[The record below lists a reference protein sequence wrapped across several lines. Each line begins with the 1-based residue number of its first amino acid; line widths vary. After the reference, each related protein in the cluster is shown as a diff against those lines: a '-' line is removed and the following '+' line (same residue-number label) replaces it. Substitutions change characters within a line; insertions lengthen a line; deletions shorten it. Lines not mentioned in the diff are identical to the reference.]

1 MKRIVFVLCII
12 CLMFVPR
19 VASAQDLV
27 QYSVSD
33 SLENLAKNRTAELS
47 QHLGLTAK
55 QALLFEDK
63 LIEFY
68 GYENTVNNLDI
79 SMEQKKKKLGVL
91 AIRKAEEMRDILTD
105 IQYDLYLEMLSSE

>member
-1 MKRIVFVLCII
+1 MKRIVFVLSVI
-12 CLMFVPR
+12 CLMCVPQT
-19 VASAQDLV
+19 ASAQDLI
-27 QYSVSD
+27 QHSVND
-33 SLENLAKNRTAELS
+33 SLEDLAQERTAELS

-79 SMEQKKKKLGVL
+79 SLEQKKEKLRVL
-91 AIRKAEEMRDILTD
+91 AIRKAEEIRDILTD